1 MQIPRNPT
9 QHMLKKSVCL
19 FYFWLLITATT
30 FAQQGKLIGRVTD
43 DGGNPVP
50 AVLVAVSG
58 SSATEAAFSN
68 AQGYYVFLNIPPG
81 EYSIKASK
89 KGLANWKGQVSV
101 SAGTTNRFDI
111 RISSDEKLV
120 AAAQPKKEAPRP
132 AEPKLADA
140 KPTEPRRSE
149 QKPTEKPEESKP
161 TQPAVAE
168 QSEDEKAAEQAVQAA
183 SQLLSDAEVAA
194 LESMSPAE
202 VVGGI
207 AAVYKNLKYPDFARR
222 QKLQGQVVAKV
233 YIDSEGNVAKIQ
245 LLKTAHEVFNE
256 EVFRTLTEEVTYKP
270 ATMSGKPVAS
280 ALVIPVKFELK

>member
-1 MQIPRNPT
+1 
-9 QHMLKKSVCL
+9 MLKKSVCL
-19 FYFWLLITATT
+19 FFFWLYVATAA

-43 DGGNPVP
+43 DGGNPLP

-58 SSATEAAFSN
+58 ASATEAAFSN

-81 EYSIKASK
+81 EYSVKTSK
-89 KGLANWKGQVSV
+89 KGLPNWKGQVSV
-101 SAGTTNRFDI
+101 SAGTTNRLDI
-111 RISSDEKLV
+111 RIGGDEKLV
-120 AAAQPKKEAPRP
+120 ASAQPKKETPKP

-140 KPTEPRRSE
+140 KPTEPRRAE

-161 TQPAVAE
+161 VELAKL
-168 QSEDEKAAEQAVQAA
+168 EDDKEAEQAVQSA
-183 SQLLSDAEVAA
+183 SQLLSDADIAA

-207 AAVYKNLKYPDFARR
+207 ASVYKNLKYPDLARR

-233 YIDSEGNVAKIQ
+233 YIDKDGNVAKIQ
-245 LLKTAHEVFNE
+245 LLKTANEVFNE

-270 ATMSGKPVAS
+270 AMMNGKPVS
-280 ALVIPVKFELK
+280 SSLIVPVKFEIK